1 MAKDLT
7 RLARIAYRDGQLL
20 AAHDLSAE
28 KSYEDRLRWLHVAG
42 LHATWG
48 IVSGLAVSGNS
59 GERTLT
65 VAPGYAIDNEGRDLL
80 LSGEARLP
88 LPAIKG
94 PGTLVLTAN
103 YRPDGDYRKQL
114 SAQVCLDEM
123 QTPLLEQ
130 PEFSWQLPADFCFGR
145 EIPLAKIEV
154 ADGALRGLPDG
165 RVRRYARRE
174 AAPV

>member
-80 LSGEARLP
+80 LSGEVKLP

-94 PGTLVLTAN
+94 PATLVLTAS
-103 YRPDGDYRKQL
+103 YRPDANCRLQ
-114 SAQVCLDEM
+114 SRSMQV
-123 QTPLLEQ
+123 
-130 PEFSWQLPADFCFGR
+130 
-145 EIPLAKIEV
+145 
-154 ADGALRGLPDG
+154 
-165 RVRRYARRE
+165 
-174 AAPV
+174 